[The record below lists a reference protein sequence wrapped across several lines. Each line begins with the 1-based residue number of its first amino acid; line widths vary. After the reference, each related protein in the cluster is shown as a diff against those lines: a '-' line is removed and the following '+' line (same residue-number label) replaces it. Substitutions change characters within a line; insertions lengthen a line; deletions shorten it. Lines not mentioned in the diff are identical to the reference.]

1 MTKQNLIHAVKY
13 QGKGFDEVIIDDVCN
28 DEIIIDGDIKNVVH
42 NAKTDIFIGKNAD
55 IENFKVTENAENSHI
70 KFEKGSKVKNAEI
83 YGRIKI
89 VGEGEIGTMEVYTSG
104 VESSIRP
111 TM

>member
-1 MTKQNLIHAVKY
+1 MQKLIY
-13 QGKGFDEVIIDDVCN
+13 SSERTQ
-28 DEIIIDGDIKNVVH
+28 
-42 NAKTDIFIGKNAD
+42 D

>member
-1 MTKQNLIHAVKY
+1 MLKAPILNLR
-13 QGKGFDEVIIDDVCN
+13 
-28 DEIIIDGDIKNVVH
+28 
-42 NAKTDIFIGKNAD
+42 
-55 IENFKVTENAENSHI
+55 KVL
-70 KFEKGSKVKNAEI
+70 KVKNAEI